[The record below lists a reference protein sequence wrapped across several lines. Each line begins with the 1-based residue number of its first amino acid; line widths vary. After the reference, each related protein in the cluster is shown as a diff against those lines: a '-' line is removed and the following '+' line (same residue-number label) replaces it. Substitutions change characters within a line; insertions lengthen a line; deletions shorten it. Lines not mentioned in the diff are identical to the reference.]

1 MSLLSKFREYRERK
15 KKLRELIELSGRFR
29 TLEALEKGGQLLWD
43 PRNRRLL
50 IERPLAL
57 LMMRSAAHWQN
68 FMQNVHQWVYFR
80 ACQLAW
86 AEFMRDEELKAVRK
100 ATMTDSHLTRP
111 DIERIK
117 NARREEIAMS
127 DMEPPKIEPFEFY
140 IINVN
145 DNGNGDNN
153 GNDNGLREAPEHQ
166 LERKS
171 GNERTNG
178 SAVGKTLAVGRYDP
192 ESGFIDMATWE
203 EVERFLK

>member
-1 MSLLSKFREYRERK
+1 MSLISKFREYRERK
-15 KKLRELIELSGRFR
+15 KKLRELTELSGRFR

-57 LMMRSAAHWQN
+57 LMMQSAASWQN

-127 DMEPPKIEPFEFY
+127 DMEAPKIEPFEFY
-140 IINVN
+140 IINASVD
-145 DNGNGDNN
+145 DNGNVNVN
-153 GNDNGLREAPEHQ
+153 GNKG
-166 LERKS
+166 
-171 GNERTNG
+171 G
-178 SAVGKTLAVGRYDP
+178 SAIGRTLAVGRYDP

-203 EVERFLK
+203 EVERFLQ

>member
-1 MSLLSKFREYRERK
+1 MGLISKFREYRERK
-15 KKLRELIELSGRFR
+15 RRLRELTELSGRFR

-57 LMMRSAAHWQN
+57 LMMRSADSWRN

-86 AEFMRDEELKAVRK
+86 AEYIRDEELKAVRK

-127 DMEPPKIEPFEFY
+127 DMEAPKIEPFEFF
-140 IINVN
+140 IINA
-145 DNGNGDNN
+145 NGNGDGNEGERKN
-153 GNDNGLREAPEHQ
+153 GNAIGR
-166 LERKS
+166 
-171 GNERTNG
+171 
-178 SAVGKTLAVGRYDP
+178 TLAVGRYDP

-203 EVERFLK
+203 EVEKFLK

>member
-1 MSLLSKFREYRERK
+1 MGLLSKFREYRERK
-15 KKLRELIELSGRFR
+15 KKLRELTELSGRFR

-140 IINVN
+140 IISAGAN
-145 DNGNGDNN
+145 DNGNGN
-153 GNDNGLREAPEHQ
+153 GNEHQ

-171 GNERTNG
+171 VNVNGNNG
-178 SAVGKTLAVGRYDP
+178 SAVGRTLAVGRYDP

-203 EVERFLK
+203 EVEKFLK

>member
-1 MSLLSKFREYRERK
+1 
-15 KKLRELIELSGRFR
+15 
-29 TLEALEKGGQLLWD
+29 
-43 PRNRRLL
+43 
-50 IERPLAL
+50 
-57 LMMRSAAHWQN
+57 MMQSAAHWQN
-68 FMQNVHQWVYFR
+68 FMQNVHQWIYFR

-140 IINVN
+140 IISASAN
-145 DNGNGDNN
+145 DNANGNGK
-153 GNDNGLREAPEHQ
+153 GAIGR
-166 LERKS
+166 
-171 GNERTNG
+171 
-178 SAVGKTLAVGRYDP
+178 TLAVGRYDP

>member
-1 MSLLSKFREYRERK
+1 MSLLSRFREHRERK

-57 LMMRSAAHWQN
+57 LMMQSAASWQN

-127 DMEPPKIEPFEFY
+127 DMEAPKIEPFEFY
-140 IINVN
+140 IINATAYENENETATPTKTGNKGAN
-145 DNGNGDNN
+145 DGAIG
-153 GNDNGLREAPEHQ
+153 R
-166 LERKS
+166 
-171 GNERTNG
+171 
-178 SAVGKTLAVGRYDP
+178 TLAVGRYDP

>member
-1 MSLLSKFREYRERK
+1 MGLLSKFREYRERK

-57 LMMRSAAHWQN
+57 LMMRSAASWQN

-140 IINVN
+140 IINATAY
-145 DNGNGDNN
+145 
-153 GNDNGLREAPEHQ
+153 E
-166 LERKS
+166 
-171 GNERTNG
+171 NEDEN
-178 SAVGKTLAVGRYDP
+178 
-192 ESGFIDMATWE
+192 
-203 EVERFLK
+203 

>member
-1 MSLLSKFREYRERK
+1 MGLLSRFREYRERK
-15 KKLRELIELSGRFR
+15 KKLRELTELSGRFR

-57 LMMRSAAHWQN
+57 LMMQSAAHWQN

-140 IINVN
+140 IINA
-145 DNGNGDNN
+145 NGNEDEYKGERKNVN
-153 GNDNGLREAPEHQ
+153 GNKGGGAIGR
-166 LERKS
+166 
-171 GNERTNG
+171 
-178 SAVGKTLAVGRYDP
+178 TLAVGRYDP
-192 ESGFIDMATWE
+192 ESDFIDMATWE